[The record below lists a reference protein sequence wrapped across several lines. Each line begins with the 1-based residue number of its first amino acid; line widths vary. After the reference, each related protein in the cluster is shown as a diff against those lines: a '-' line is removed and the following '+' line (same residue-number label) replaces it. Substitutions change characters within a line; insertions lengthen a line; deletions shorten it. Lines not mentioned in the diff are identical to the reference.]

1 MRHKVAGRILAGR
14 VLMLFAGFTA
24 TQVASAPIVAAA
36 CPCSEVTESMIWSTP
51 KPEDHRD
58 GLKFSETAEYKKEF
72 DSAIASAKA
81 ALEKHIGEKNVA
93 IVADI
98 DETLLDNRE
107 DYVRN
112 PVWSYHAFEAWIKEA
127 KAPVLKPTADL
138 LAWARQNGFAIFL
151 ITGRNENLRGATIE
165 NLVHDKI
172 AYDGLYMRPDAS
184 PKEPAQVVKPLLR
197 KQIEDMGFKIVLNI
211 GDQYSDLTG
220 GYSENCIK
228 LPNKMYR
235 VP

>member
-1 MRHKVAGRILAGR
+1 MRLNVAGRILLLIASLSA
-14 VLMLFAGFTA
+14 V
-24 TQVASAPIVAAA
+24 QVASAPITAAA

-51 KPEDHRD
+51 KPEDHKE
-58 GLKFSETAEYKKEF
+58 GLKFTETAEFKKEF
-72 DSAIASAKA
+72 DSAIDSAKA
-81 ALEKHIGEKNVA
+81 ALQKHIGEKNVA

-107 DYVRN
+107 DYIQN
-112 PVWSYHAFEAWIKEA
+112 PVWSWKAFESWIKEA

-138 LAWARQNGFAIFL
+138 LAWARQNGYAVFL

-165 NLVHDKI
+165 NLVRDKI
-172 AYDGLYMRPDAS
+172 AYDGLYMRPDAA
-184 PKEPAQVVKPLLR
+184 PKDPAQIVKPLLR

-220 GYSENCIK
+220 GYAENCVK